1 MHRGS
6 SWNFSQAITRE
17 RNGNIQAIA
26 GPCVERQ
33 DAKQA
38 QVDTVDNSKVP
49 CEGHA
54 GVDLQAIASLQHG

>member
-1 MHRGS
+1 M
-6 SWNFSQAITRE
+6 
-17 RNGNIQAIA
+17 A